1 MRKKKD
7 LVGDRQFIDI
17 REWHQNKLLEPVPN
31 TDKEFTWECK
41 NSDRRVLS
49 ISVEVRP
56 GLPLILRYEVLV
68 ADEKSERRRP
78 IQLRVGIS
86 FSPCHYGGRSR
97 PWFLCPGAECTR
109 RVAILYLEGMEF
121 LCRRCASLTY
131 QCRRLDRRNRA
142 LLHTSRI
149 RTRLGGS
156 APVTDPFPEKPKGM
170 RWKTYNRRKAKA
182 DELELKWDPQGLLRE
197 LKKAAPGLDPLLY
210 ALLID
215 PKRQDE
221 ALELF
226 ESSIR
231 KCKSKGEHQKPPLQD
246 TSP

>member
-1 MRKKKD
+1 VRKKKD
-7 LVGDRQFIDI
+7 LVGNRQCIDI
-17 REWHQNKLLEPVPN
+17 RAWHRNKLLEPAPN
-31 TDKEFTWECK
+31 KDKEFTWEWK
-41 NSDRRVLS
+41 NGDQRVLS

-56 GLPLILRYEVLV
+56 DLPLILRYEVRV
-68 ADEKSERRRP
+68 PDDKSERREP

-97 PWFLCPGAECTR
+97 PWFLCPGWECTR
-109 RVAILYLEGMEF
+109 RVAILYLEGVEF

-142 LLHTSRI
+142 LLHTSKI

-156 APVTDPFPEKPKGM
+156 APVTDPFPEKPMGM

-182 DELELKWDPQGLLRE
+182 DELELKWDPKGLLRA
-197 LKKAAPGLDPLLY
+197 LKKAAPGLDPSVY
-210 ALLID
+210 ALLIN
-215 PKRQDE
+215 PKRHAE
-221 ALELF
+221 ILKMM

-231 KCKSKGEHQKPPLQD
+231 EHQRE
-246 TSP
+246 SPS